1 MTLARALERATEEL
15 LRGLLPERRLRS
27 KARVVRLKMSNFNVK
42 RAAHRNWPQPTMPV
56 REAIAVLAPP

>member
-1 MTLARALERATEEL
+1 MTLAWALERATEEL

-27 KARVVRLKMSNFNVK
+27 NARVVRRKMSNFNVK